1 MSISELET
9 KLSCILPKYYREFLV
24 EHPNGYVPD
33 QSVFIDS
40 THDIA
45 IVQFYGINELLEG
58 WYNTNELPEIKENGI
73 LLVAET
79 LGNSEVALGIS
90 HKNADTI
97 FYLDWHSGLSKVK
110 ENIDDFLLALIR
122 DSSSL

>member
-1 MSISELET
+1 MSISELEA
-9 KLSCILPKYYREFLV
+9 KLNCKLPDCYREFLV
-24 EHPNGYVPD
+24 RHPNGYIPD
-33 QSVFIDS
+33 RSVFVDS
-40 THDIA
+40 NHDIA

-79 LGNSEVALGIS
+79 LGNSEIALGIS
-90 HKNADTI
+90 HKNADAV

-110 ENIDDFLLALIR
+110 ENIDEFLLALI
-122 DSSSL
+122 